1 MEACV
6 YKQGKRAWIDADE
19 LNLLDSV
26 IVYRYQFIV
35 IKLIGSRTVQANVL
49 THSLFTQLCDFWFL
63 VYSVCLCF
71 PCFSSIPCLE
81 TKSY

>member
-6 YKQGKRAWIDADE
+6 YKQGKRAWMDTDE
-19 LNLLDSV
+19 LNLLE
-26 IVYRYQFIV
+26 
-35 IKLIGSRTVQANVL
+35 KLINSRTVQANVL

-63 VYSVCLCF
+63 AYSACLCL